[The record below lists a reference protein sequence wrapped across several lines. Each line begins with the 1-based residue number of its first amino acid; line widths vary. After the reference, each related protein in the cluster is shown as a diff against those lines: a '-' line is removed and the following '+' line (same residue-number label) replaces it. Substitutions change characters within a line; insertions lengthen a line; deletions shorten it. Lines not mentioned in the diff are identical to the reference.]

1 MYMIYKS
8 FMQTQYFRACLN
20 VGMNNSFTPKSAN
33 SMRRECYIQ
42 SSLLEFVSLCAALWQ
57 IHYHVRQFIV
67 VWILRNFGG
76 QPVSASLLHTD
87 VTG

>member
-1 MYMIYKS
+1 
-8 FMQTQYFRACLN
+8 MQTQYFRACLN

-42 SSLLEFVSLCAALWQ
+42 SSLLEFVSLCTALWQ

-87 VTG
+87 VIELT